1 MARKRKGT
9 FTFPAATIERRP
21 VEWLWKKHIPYA
33 MISIIAGWPEK
44 GKSMLA
50 TRIAADVS
58 QEYPVIYSQR
68 EDHWAE
74 TMVPRLEAAGANM
87 DNIHGWKRML
97 LPNDLRALRSE
108 IEELG
113 AMLVIMDPAASHTRN
128 SIYNTSA
135 IRDAFDPLED
145 IANET
150 DAAFLMI
157 HHLIKKVDL
166 KADPLAAL
174 GGAGGGLNALVRCAY
189 LFGDSPD
196 DPDERLL
203 VQLKCNIANRRQGL
217 KFLMDVEE
225 YDDDVEGAF
234 LTYTGTHS
242 YNAHKVFTAKA
253 SLNLEK
259 LEHVAEY
266 LIENLREGPMTVE
279 AIMTGA
285 RDRGFTKRM
294 TRSVAEQLEIVQKKN
309 KWQLPREFPD
319 DV

>member
-1 MARKRKGT
+1 MAKRRRGRY
-9 FTFPAATIERRP
+9 TFPANKIEKRA
-21 VEWLWKKHIPYA
+21 VEWIWRKHIPFA

-68 EDHWAE
+68 EDAWAE

-87 DNIHGWKRML
+87 KNIHGWRRML
-97 LPNDLRALRSE
+97 LPADLPALRSE
-108 IEELG
+108 IEDLG
-113 AMLVIMDPAASHTRN
+113 AMLVIMDPAASHTRH
-128 SIYNTSA
+128 SIYNTTA

-145 IANET
+145 IANDT
-150 DAAFLMI
+150 DAAFLFI

-189 LFGDSPD
+189 LLGDSPD

-203 VQLKCNIANRRQGL
+203 VQLKCNIANKRTGL
-217 KFLMDVEE
+217 AFLMDVEE
-225 YDDDVEGAF
+225 MDDDVEAAY
-234 LTYTGTHS
+234 LTYIGTHTHS
-242 YNAHKVFTAKA
+242 PQKVFTAR
-253 SLNLEK
+253 SVMSLEK
-259 LEHVAEY
+259 IEHCAEF
-266 LIENLREGPMTVE
+266 LIENLREGPMTIE
-279 AIMTGA
+279 KIMIGA
-285 RDRGFTKRM
+285 TAKGFTKRM
-294 TRSVAEQLEIVQKKN
+294 TRNVADMLELVQKN
-309 KWQLPREFPD
+309 SKWRLPKDFPA